1 MVSIVSTV
9 NFVSLHASEVSESKE
24 KANFWHEIVSSLY
37 MMLMAA
43 GNVTFSCRL
52 IMQSRISNYSN
63 VVPSQILTK
72 ANISYQ
78 YLPVNY
84 ILGRLMPPN
93 PSDFPNAFFCDGIKT
108 KQTLAKHSGQ

>member
-1 MVSIVSTV
+1 MVSIVSTA

-24 KANFWHEIVSSLY
+24 KTHFWHGIVSSLY
-37 MMLMAA
+37 MMLTAA
-43 GNVTFSCRL
+43 GNVTVSCRV
-52 IMQSRISNYSN
+52 IMQSRISNYST
-63 VVPSQILTK
+63 VVPSQIATK

-78 YLPVNY
+78 LRPVNY

-93 PSDFPNAFFCDGIKT
+93 PSDFPNTFFCDGIKI